1 MIGLVAGFALVMDS
15 SVCLGQQP
23 TTSGNRKSVDPIS
36 RSGAIRGL
44 VIDSLHGRA
53 LGNAE
58 VLAEGKTVK
67 ITHTDSTGNFSI
79 KGVPAGKYR
88 LAVSHP
94 LLDTLSISLVTPDFF
109 VVADSMTFVRLAV
122 PSASALIVIKC
133 KRPLRTGGMS
143 AIIGHIVSADSLE
156 PVQNV
161 EVTVKWTTYEVS
173 KTAGVERTPHV
184 ERDTTGRDGAYKIC
198 GLPNDF
204 EANLEARV
212 AGELRSE
219 SRVTVPDSGATLV
232 VRSLVLPPSSAAG
245 SGRTALISGRVE
257 LANGIPA
264 RGSSVEISGTQR
276 KTIADEKGKFTLD
289 SVPVGTQTI
298 RVRQLGYQEES
309 IVLDVAPSVLQGMVI
324 RLKETVPVLATV
336 SVSTTQREH
345 ALHQVGFDQRS
356 QHSVGH
362 FLTEE
367 QIARQSD
374 FRFADLL
381 RGIPG
386 IRVGIDKYGD
396 DVVSSG
402 RAGGSML
409 NETYG
414 CIQYFVD
421 GIMWGNGALEA
432 IGTVG
437 DKDANKM
444 LSRIA
449 IEQARQLNTV
459 LKKSEILGIEVYQ
472 GGGAPA
478 YFNQGGHN
486 CATIVVW
493 TTASLSR

>member
-1 MIGLVAGFALVMDS
+1 MDS
-15 SVCLGQQP
+15 GVCMGQQP
-23 TTSGNRKSVDPIS
+23 TASGNRKSIDPIS
-36 RSGAIRGL
+36 RTGAIRGL

-67 ITHTDSTGNFSI
+67 ITQTDSTGNFSI
-79 KGVPAGKYR
+79 KGVPVGKYR

-94 LLDTLSISLVTPDFF
+94 LLDTLSISLVTPDF
-109 VVADSMTFVRLAV
+109 VVIADSTTFVRLAV
-122 PSASALIVIKC
+122 PSASALIDMKC
-133 KRPLRTGGMS
+133 RRSSRTGGTS
-143 AIIGHIVSADSLE
+143 AIVGHIVSADSLE

-161 EVTVKWTTYEVS
+161 EVSVSWTTYDVS
-173 KTAGVERTPHV
+173 KTAGVERTLHT
-184 ERDTTGRDGAYKIC
+184 ERDTTGRNGGYTIC
-198 GLPNDF
+198 GLPRDF

-212 AGELRSE
+212 AGELRSA
-219 SRVTVPDSGATLV
+219 SPVTLPDSGTTLV
-232 VRSLVLPPSSAAG
+232 LKSLVLSASSGAP

-257 LANGIPA
+257 LADGRPA
-264 RGSSVEISGTQR
+264 RGSSIEISGTGR
-276 KTIADEKGKFTLD
+276 KALADEKGKFALD
-289 SVPVGTQTI
+289 SVPLGTQTI
-298 RVRQLGYQEES
+298 QVRHIGYQEAS
-309 IVLDVAPSVLQGMVI
+309 IVLDVAPSMWQGIVI

-336 SVSTTQREH
+336 NVSTSQREH
-345 ALHQVGFDQRS
+345 ALHQVGFDLRS

-362 FLTEE
+362 FLTGD
-367 QIARQSD
+367 QIERQSD
-374 FRFADLL
+374 FRFTDLL

-414 CIQYFVD
+414 CVQYFVD

-437 DKDANKM
+437 DKDANKR

-449 IEQARQLNTV
+449 IESARQLNTV